1 MDVDESV
8 RMNMLYDFY
17 GGLLTDRQR
26 GMFRMYYCED
36 MSLSEIADELSIS
49 RQGVHGAL
57 RKSAAA
63 LEGYE
68 SKLELVKKF
77 RRAERAVLAA
87 KDGIRTLEAERADD
101 AALGGRLRGIRG
113 ILGGIDV

>member
-1 MDVDESV
+1 MDVEESV

-26 GMFRMYYCED
+26 GIVRMHYCDD
-36 MSLSEIADELSIS
+36 MSLSEIAGELSIS
-49 RQGVHGAL
+49 RQGVHEAL

-68 SKLELVKKF
+68 AKLELVRKF
-77 RRAERAVLAA
+77 RRSEKAVLTA
-87 KDGIRTLEAERADD
+87 KERIRRLESERADD
-101 AALGGRLRGIRG
+101 AELGGRLRGIRG
-113 ILGGIDV
+113 LLDGLDT